1 MKAYKGFHKD
11 LTCIGYQFNK
21 YGVNRTKQAN
31 CRKNGFHCAENPLDC
46 LFHYRDW
53 KNSVYYMVEAGGDI
67 DEDEFDSKISCTELK
82 LIKKLS
88 LLELLSEGIAYMVRY
103 PNRPLSQI
111 VFKESGE
118 APEEGYAVIRG
129 ANPKGK
135 GKSGAILVL
144 LKEEEQKITEVAV
157 LIIDGKSHFPNVWYN
172 IYGEEESECAA

>member
-1 MKAYKGFHKD
+1 
-11 LTCIGYQFNK
+11 
-21 YGVNRTKQAN
+21 
-31 CRKNGFHCAENPLDC
+31 
-46 LFHYRDW
+46 
-53 KNSVYYMVEAGGDI
+53 
-67 DEDEFDSKISCTELK
+67 
-82 LIKKLS
+82 
-88 LLELLSEGIAYMVRY
+88 MVRY